1 LIELGDPTAN
11 QGIREEL
18 INVGREFGKRFG
30 YQSKVIM
37 ALIEHLGEDP
47 TEVLPPIKPKAI
59 KPEHPSAL
67 AIMPPT
73 VENTGDDLRN

>member
-1 LIELGDPTAN
+1 
-11 QGIREEL
+11 
-18 INVGREFGKRFG
+18 
-30 YQSKVIM
+30 M

-47 TEVLPPIKPKAI
+47 MEVLPPIKPKAI
-59 KPEHPSAL
+59 KPEHTSAL